1 MTIKEKVVHAVQDL
15 PDDASI
21 ADAMKRLCFL
31 SKVEKGLQQA
41 DSGQTI
47 PRTQV
52 REKTAEYDMLTVADK
67 VFDEALSLPA
77 DDRLGLVEKLLCSL
91 NLPTQCEI
99 DSLWAEEA
107 ERRVGEIDRGEVE
120 LIPGEKVF
128 EKIRQ
133 KYAR

>member
-1 MTIKEKVVHAVQDL
+1 MPIVT
-15 PDDASI
+15 
-21 ADAMKRLCFL
+21 
-31 SKVEKGLQQA
+31 
-41 DSGQTI
+41 
-47 PRTQV
+47 
-52 REKTAEYDMLTVADK
+52 DK

-77 DDRLGLVEKLLCSL
+77 NDRLGLVEKLLRSL
-91 NLPTQCEI
+91 NLPTQGEI

-107 ERRVGEIDRGEVE
+107 ERRVTEIDRGEVE